1 MRTATDPADLA
12 AKLIAC
18 SSVTPATGLVFDV
31 LDDALAGAGFTV
43 HRFLSAD
50 AACGTVE
57 NMVATRGAGGPH
69 LAFAG
74 HLDVVPPGEDWTSDP
89 FAPVVRGGLLHGR
102 GAVDMKGAVA
112 AFAAAARAATHGGTL
127 SLLITGDEEGAAT
140 HGTLAIM
147 GWMAARGMT
156 PDHILVGEP
165 TSGARLGDAI
175 KVGRRGSVNMWI
187 DVPGTQGHVAYPHL
201 ADNPLRRLGPL
212 LQRLHAMPLDGGSHW
227 FQPSNLE
234 VTDIAVGNPAS
245 NVIPGH
251 ARLRLNIRFNDLH
264 RGADLVDRVRAIV
277 EEEAPGGT
285 VEAVISGEA
294 FLSEPGALA
303 DALATAIVAETGLAP
318 ALSTTG
324 GTSDARFLSRLCPV
338 AEFGL
343 VNATMHKTDEAVPVA
358 DLHALTRIYA
368 AVIARMLPARSDI
381 RSSNAGSG
389 IGSAGV

>member
-1 MRTATDPADLA
+1 MASAIDPVELA
-12 AKLIAC
+12 ARLIAC
-18 SSVTPATGLVFDV
+18 SSVTPARGPVFDV
-31 LDDALAGAGFTV
+31 LDAALSAAGFAV
-43 HRFLSAD
+43 HRFV
-50 AACGTVE
+50 AAGAVE
-57 NMVATRGAGGPH
+57 NMVAIRGAGSQH

-74 HLDVVPPGEDWTSDP
+74 HLDVVPPGEGWTANAFEP
-89 FAPVVRGGLLHGR
+89 RLHGGLLYGR

-112 AFAAAARAATHGGTL
+112 AFAAAAAGARHSGTL

-147 GWMAARGMT
+147 DWIAAHGIR
-156 PDHILVGEP
+156 PDAVLVGEP
-165 TSGARLGDAI
+165 TSDRTLGDTV

-201 ADNPLRRLGPL
+201 ADNPLRRVGPL
-212 LQRLHAMPLDGGSHW
+212 LERLHAMELDNGTPW

-234 VTDIAVGNPAS
+234 VTDIAVGNAAG

-251 ARLRLNIRFNDLH
+251 ARLRLNVRFNDRQ
-264 RGADLVDRVRAIV
+264 RGADLVERIRALV
-277 EEEAPGGT
+277 ADVAPGGAL
-285 VEAVISGEA
+285 EAIVSGEA
-294 FLSEPGALA
+294 FLCEPGPLT
-303 DALATAIVAETGLAP
+303 DALATAIRDETGLIP

-343 VNATMHKTDEAVPVA
+343 VNATMHKTDEAVAAA

-368 AVIARMLPARSDI
+368 AVIARMSAAGARAAI
-381 RSSNAGSG
+381 QPSSASPV
-389 IGSAGV
+389 IGSASA